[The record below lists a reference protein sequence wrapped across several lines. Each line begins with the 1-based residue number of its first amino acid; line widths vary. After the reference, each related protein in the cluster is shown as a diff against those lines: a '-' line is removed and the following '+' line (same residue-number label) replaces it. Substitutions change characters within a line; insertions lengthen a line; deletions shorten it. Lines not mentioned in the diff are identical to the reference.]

1 MKRRKNK
8 NLNKNYNIKPSFWRY
23 DNRIY
28 LYLIIACVIIHASI
42 ELHLQFFECEALEVI
57 TNFIISAILP
67 AALIPLGLHLGQ
79 LLHEK
84 SQMKNICISI
94 IDLSMVLMG
103 NINEHLLKS
112 NKPMIDN
119 FDELKNKDYT
129 QEIDFNGFET
139 LPDLFVM
146 LPNKLSRITQMDFI
160 KTNDAFE
167 YAITKTSASTN
178 AAFSN
183 NNFSTLYMGL
193 GNVIQIMN
201 GIKPPFR
208 SEQYIQIFDKRIKK
222 LNEELKTNLYNY
234 TEEYI
239 INNLENNK

>member
-1 MKRRKNK
+1 M
-8 NLNKNYNIKPSFWRY
+8 
-23 DNRIY
+23 
-28 LYLIIACVIIHASI
+28 
-42 ELHLQFFECEALEVI
+42 QFFECEALEVI
-57 TNFIISAILP
+57 TNFIVSTILP

-84 SQMKNICISI
+84 PQMKNICISI
-94 IDLSMVLMG
+94 
-103 NINEHLLKS
+103 
-112 NKPMIDN
+112 
-119 FDELKNKDYT
+119 
-129 QEIDFNGFET
+129 IDFNGFET

-167 YAITKTSASTN
+167 YAITKISASTN

-183 NNFSTLYMGL
+183 NNFSTLYMEL

-201 GIKPPFR
+201 GIKPSFR

-222 LNEELKTNLYNY
+222 LNEELKTNLYNC

-239 INNLENNK
+239 VNNLENNKQENLGGE